1 MTTFWYSHSNFGF
14 SWQIILRF
22 LHYVFY
28 RNTQANF
35 ENCFL
40 WTFYSTSSR
49 VMSLFT
55 LAGSGG
61 FHALWIHY
69 FFYYFVFVILM
80 RCLIDTQSLESLY
93 IFSENTAMDFSDL
106 LGGESYP
113 IELIQDLPE
122 DFPVSI

>member
-1 MTTFWYSHSNFGF
+1 M
-14 SWQIILRF
+14 L
-22 LHYVFY
+22 
-28 RNTQANF
+28 
-35 ENCFL
+35 
-40 WTFYSTSSR
+40 
-49 VMSLFT
+49 
-55 LAGSGG
+55 
-61 FHALWIHY
+61 LWIHY

-122 DFPVSI
+122 DFPVSNIMMILIFNVRDSLVSDCCLKPIELFSALS

>member
-28 RNTQANF
+28 RNTQAKF
-35 ENCFL
+35 ENWFL
-40 WTFYSTSSR
+40 WTFYSTSFR

-69 FFYYFVFVILM
+69 FFYYFVFVILT

-122 DFPVSI
+122 DFHVSI